1 MNHFRCNNMPFRRYL
16 RQSPV
21 GVAGIA
27 HNSQRSRRVAA
38 GAASLRSLAHWASA
52 SLHPAL
58 LSLGSAP
65 LLKGAAA
72 EAAED
77 CLIPAK
83 AVEMRKSVSHR

>member
-1 MNHFRCNNMPFRRYL
+1 MVAVFG
-16 RQSPV
+16 SPPAAPLV
-21 GVAGIA
+21 LLLSA
-27 HNSQRSRRVAA
+27 QWSRRIAA
-38 GAASLRSLAHWASA
+38 GTASLRSLAYWASA

>member
-1 MNHFRCNNMPFRRYL
+1 MVAFL
-16 RQSPV
+16 GSPP
-21 GVAGIA
+21 AA
-27 HNSQRSRRVAA
+27 PALLLSAQWSRRIAA
-38 GAASLRSLAHWASA
+38 GAASLRSLAYCASA